1 MPARKISTMKY
12 SLPSRLL
19 PLLLL
24 VACGSSGA
32 NKGAAVTAGPAAGHD
47 SPALSVSATAPTEEQ
62 AYALAR
68 QRLLAALLADP
79 SLVATTPLGQRL
91 STAVH
96 VQARDPLRITRVD
109 GGVQVAIELGGESLR
124 SAFGRLDTML
134 AQAPEPTS
142 ANALAP
148 AFHALRLAGLRRA
161 ACLRRRQLVS
171 DARCEPVDTTAESRR
186 VESILAGV
194 RLRPVY
200 AGGIPMRNQSWL
212 RPLAVMAILD
222 GADGE
227 QPLPELPL
235 RVQASDGSPS
245 FLVRTDASGIA
256 TQSIAKNTPVAT
268 TWTVTVD
275 LTEALGP
282 DAKLA
287 APVATTLRA
296 RPTGLARSVLI
307 HTCGKAP
314 AVETGRELVGALK
327 GQITSPIELAEPTAR
342 QLSQA
347 GMETM
352 KDVAPKVADH
362 LRGDL
367 DTILV
372 LDAESEFASRMGT
385 QRVWYEAR
393 GSLRV
398 WDAWTGGLVTEVS
411 ASVTEA
417 GLGEE
422 RAESAARE
430 SLGRELAAKLKQK
443 LSL

>member
-1 MPARKISTMKY
+1 MKY

-24 VACGSSGA
+24 TACASSGA
-32 NKGAAVTAGPAAGHD
+32 TTGSAAAPAPAAGHD
-47 SPALSVSATAPTEEQ
+47 SPALSASATAPTEEQ

-68 QRLLAALLADP
+68 HRLLAALLADP
-79 SLVATTPLGQRL
+79 SVVATNPLNQRL

-96 VQARDPLRITRVD
+96 VQASDPLRITRVD
-109 GGVQVAIELGGESLR
+109 GGVQAAIELGRESLR
-124 SAFGRLDTML
+124 SAFGRLDTVL

-148 AFHALRLAGLRRA
+148 AIHALRLAGLRRA
-161 ACLRRRQLVS
+161 VCLRQRQLLAS

-186 VESILAGV
+186 LELILAGV

-200 AGGIPMRNQSWL
+200 AAGIPMTNQSWL

-222 GADGE
+222 GAGGE

-235 RVQASDGSPS
+235 RVQASGGSPP
-245 FLVRTDASGIA
+245 FQVRTDASGIA
-256 TQSIAKNTPVAT
+256 TQSIAKSTPAAT
-268 TWTVTVD
+268 TWTVTLD
-275 LTEALGP
+275 LAEVLGP

-287 APVATTLRA
+287 PSVSTILRG
-296 RPTGLARSVLI
+296 RPTGLARSALI
-307 HTCGKAP
+307 HTHGKAP
-314 AVETGRELVGALK
+314 AVETGRELVVALK
-327 GQITSPIELAEPTAR
+327 GHITSPIELAEAVAR
-342 QLSQA
+342 QLSEA
-347 GMETM
+347 GIEKM

-367 DTILV
+367 DTILL

-393 GSLRV
+393 GTLRV

-430 SLGRELAAKLKQK
+430 SLGRELAGKLKQK
-443 LSL
+443 LGF